1 MRVEVGLHCL
11 RIRARVTDEDANRAR
26 AAVGDDVDVNFML
39 TNTFLVFFMQAGF
52 AMLCA
57 GSVRSK
63 NTKNILI
70 KNVLDA
76 CVGAIAWFLFG
87 YGFAFGATTGKKEN
101 AFIGSGNFAMKDV
114 TTASELAMYL
124 FQWSFS
130 AAATTIVSGSVAER
144 TKFEAYLGYSFFL
157 TAFVYPVV
165 VHWAWSGGAGWLGTG
180 YTLGDK
186 VADVG
191 MHDFAGSGVVHM
203 VGGFAGL
210 MGAMIVGPRTGRFAS
225 DGRVN
230 PMPGHSAPLVVLG
243 TFVLWLGWYG
253 FNPGSAGGIV
263 ANAETVARCAI
274 NTTLSAAAGGVTA
287 MLLNYKLYHVWDL
300 IAVCNGVLAG
310 LVSITAGCA
319 VTEPWAALVCG
330 SLGALVIHFSSK
342 LLLKFQIDDPLEAAP
357 MHGFCG
363 AFGVLW
369 VGFMAK
375 KEYAEAQGARAGA
388 FYEGGGKQLGAQI
401 VGILVIIAWTCGT
414 IGPFFMLMK
423 KFNLLR
429 TTVEEETLGL
439 DESKH
444 GGKAYAMELV
454 APEPA

>member
-1 MRVEVGLHCL
+1 MG
-11 RIRARVTDEDANRAR
+11 
-26 AAVGDDVDVNFML
+26 NFML

-230 PMPGHSAPLVVLG
+230 PMPGHSAPLV
-243 TFVLWLGWYG
+243 
-253 FNPGSAGGIV
+253 
-263 ANAETVARCAI
+263 
-274 NTTLSAAAGGVTA
+274 
-287 MLLNYKLYHVWDL
+287 
-300 IAVCNGVLAG
+300 
-310 LVSITAGCA
+310 
-319 VTEPWAALVCG
+319 
-330 SLGALVIHFSSK
+330 
-342 LLLKFQIDDPLEAAP
+342 
-357 MHGFCG
+357 
-363 AFGVLW
+363 
-369 VGFMAK
+369 
-375 KEYAEAQGARAGA
+375 
-388 FYEGGGKQLGAQI
+388 
-401 VGILVIIAWTCGT
+401 IIAWTCGT

>member
-1 MRVEVGLHCL
+1 
-11 RIRARVTDEDANRAR
+11 
-26 AAVGDDVDVNFML
+26 ML

-76 CVGAIAWFLFG
+76 CVGALAWFYLG
-87 YGFAFGATTGKKEN
+87 YGFAFGKPSKGTGMN
-101 AFIGSGNFAMKDV
+101 SFIGNGNFAMKGVSSQKDI
-114 TTASELAMYL
+114 ASYL

-243 TFVLWLGWYG
+243 TFILWLGWYG
-253 FNPGSAGGIV
+253 FNPGSQLALVSAAGNSARVLNDNARV
-263 ANAETVARCAI
+263 AARTATT
-274 NTTLSAAAGGVTA
+274 TTLSAAGGGAAATA
-287 MLLNYKLYHVWDL
+287 SNYTLYHVWDL

>member
-11 RIRARVTDEDANRAR
+11 RIRARVTDEDAKRAR

-165 VHWAWSGGAGWLGTG
+165 VH
-180 YTLGDK
+180 
-186 VADVG
+186 
-191 MHDFAGSGVVHM
+191 
-203 VGGFAGL
+203 
-210 MGAMIVGPRTGRFAS
+210 
-225 DGRVN
+225 
-230 PMPGHSAPLVVLG
+230 
-243 TFVLWLGWYG
+243 
-253 FNPGSAGGIV
+253 
-263 ANAETVARCAI
+263 
-274 NTTLSAAAGGVTA
+274 
-287 MLLNYKLYHVWDL
+287 
-300 IAVCNGVLAG
+300 
-310 LVSITAGCA
+310 
-319 VTEPWAALVCG
+319 
-330 SLGALVIHFSSK
+330 
-342 LLLKFQIDDPLEAAP
+342 
-357 MHGFCG
+357 
-363 AFGVLW
+363 
-369 VGFMAK
+369 
-375 KEYAEAQGARAGA
+375 
-388 FYEGGGKQLGAQI
+388 
-401 VGILVIIAWTCGT
+401 
-414 IGPFFMLMK
+414 
-423 KFNLLR
+423 
-429 TTVEEETLGL
+429 
-439 DESKH
+439 
-444 GGKAYAMELV
+444 
-454 APEPA
+454 